1 MGTSPT
7 TEVHGYHRS
16 AVLGLDNAFVFDHHV
31 GTFFCHTSAVLCI
44 YIRRITVSDYIVSY
58 MLQIDFLLLH
68 GIELHALLPQDPR
81 RPPVFGELE
90 TAD

>member
-31 GTFFCHTSAVLCI
+31 GTFFYHSTQFFVSTSVASRYLILSCLVC
-44 YIRRITVSDYIVSY
+44 SK
-58 MLQIDFLLLH
+58 
-68 GIELHALLPQDPR
+68 
-81 RPPVFGELE
+81 
-90 TAD
+90 